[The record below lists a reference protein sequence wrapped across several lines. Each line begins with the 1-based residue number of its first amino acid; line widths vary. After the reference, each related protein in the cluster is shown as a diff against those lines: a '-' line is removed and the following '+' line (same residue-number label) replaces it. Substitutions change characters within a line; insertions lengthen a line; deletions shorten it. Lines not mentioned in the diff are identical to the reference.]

1 MIATASN
8 PAQRTYMVR
17 MLIAAGLC
25 IAFALIAKLGFR
37 YGHASGAVAY
47 VVAILPAFPIMGALV
62 GTGLYM
68 AEEKDEFRRAML
80 IQSLLGGIGLTL
92 STTTVLGFLED
103 FSLAPHMSLVYIY
116 PMFWIFT
123 ALATPFVWMR
133 YR

>member
-1 MIATASN
+1 MFCTVEN
-8 PAQRTYMVR
+8 MAQRNYMIR

-25 IAFALIAKLGFR
+25 LVFALVAKLGFR
-37 YGHASGAVAY
+37 YGHASGVVGY

-68 AEEKDEFRRAML
+68 AEEKDEFRRATL

-92 STTTVLGFLED
+92 SATTVWGFLED
-103 FSLAPHMSLVYIY
+103 FSLAPHMSLVWIY

-123 ALATPFVWMR
+123 GLTSPFISMR